1 MHRLENACRRR
12 RPRPGQSLLWGAA
25 VFGALQALVGVSV
38 AAGWV
43 AVHDL
48 AFSDKSALLAK
59 HQAVFQKSNDPNK
72 PLAILALGSSRT
84 LGGLDAHRLGQIL
97 SVEDRP
103 AVAFNFGIPAAGP
116 ITINLYLRRLVR
128 AGVRPDFVL
137 IEVLPP
143 FLAGQLPTPME
154 SRWLMPHRLR
164 DEEFALLDR
173 WGFSMPRESVT
184 LWSRWLAGSHLYRYA
199 LLSQNLSSWIPYEQ
213 LCDVRDCTDS
223 HGWAKTPFDS
233 VSPEEHERGLMTAWK
248 QYRYALGGFRLGG
261 PACAALEDLLA
272 FCRSEQIPA
281 ALVLL
286 PESAAFR
293 SWYTPQALQE
303 IDEFIAGLCD
313 SHEVG
318 LIDARTW
325 IPDDSF
331 ADGHHLLPAGA
342 ERFTERLAAE
352 LGALPNYPHSPRV
365 GGPLP

>member
-1 MHRLENACRRR
+1 
-12 RPRPGQSLLWGAA
+12 
-25 VFGALQALVGVSV
+25 LQGLVGLSV

-48 AFSDKSALLAK
+48 VFSDKSALLGK
-59 HQAVFQKSNDPNK
+59 HHAAFQKSDDPDK

-84 LGGLDAHRLGQIL
+84 LGGLDAQRLGRVL
-97 SVEDRP
+97 SAEDRP

-116 ITINLYLRRLVR
+116 ITNNLYLRRLVR
-128 AGVRPDFVL
+128 AGIHPDFVL

-143 FLAGQLPTPME
+143 FLAGQLSTPME
-154 SRWLMPHRLR
+154 SRWLAPHRLR
-164 DEEFALLDR
+164 DEEFALLDG

-199 LLSQNLSSWIPYEQ
+199 LLSRNLSSWIPYEQ
-213 LCDVRDCTDS
+213 LCDVRECTDS

-233 VSPEEHERGLMTAWK
+233 VTPEEHERGLKTAWK

-281 ALVLL
+281 ALVFM
-286 PESAAFR
+286 PESSAFL
-293 SWYTPQALQE
+293 SWYTPEALQE
-303 IDEFIAGLCD
+303 VNAFMTELCD
-313 SHEVG
+313 SYEVG

-325 IPDDSF
+325 IPDDRF

-342 ERFTERLAAE
+342 ERFTERLAEE
-352 LGALPNYPHSPRV
+352 LRGLPNYPHPRRR
-365 GGPLP
+365 GGALP